1 MCCAGNVM
9 MKGSVGWVVV
19 LGDLGRSP
27 RMQYHISS
35 LLKRGVRMHA
45 VAYTGSNLI
54 PFLAN
59 HGMLTVHAI
68 REPPSWLS
76 KLPRLMS
83 LILKAA
89 IQLLSLMY
97 VMLLLLP
104 KPGFMLVQ
112 LPPSIP
118 TLMVCWVVKH
128 LRGIPLVYDWH
139 NFGYSLMA
147 MSMGGRKLFVRC
159 ARILEMT
166 FGRFGDFHMCVTRAM
181 KEELSNR
188 WRIDAVVLYDRPP
201 EMFRRS
207 SLEELDALMKKLTPA
222 FSLAVH
228 GDDFCTSLLESI
240 QNRDP
245 LTYQEESLTTIREW
259 GGEVA
264 LRPERPGIVVS
275 STSWTVDEDF
285 SLLLDAAC
293 LYDMRV
299 KEFEENG
306 WFSHPK
312 LLFIITGK
320 GPLREYYLEEMRKR
334 NVTHVAFRT
343 VWLEPED
350 YPRLL
355 GCADLGVSL
364 HSSSSNL
371 DLPMKIVDMFGSGL
385 PVCALGYNCL
395 SELVEDGKTG
405 LVFGNV
411 QELADQLVDLFAS
424 FPSGEE
430 SEGNKL
436 EEMKKKVMALERFKW
451 EDNWEHCALPI
462 IKKAQASRGRSH
474 R

>member
-1 MCCAGNVM
+1 MDNVM
-9 MKGSVGWVVV
+9 MKGSVGWIVV

-27 RMQYHISS
+27 RMQYHTSS

-45 VAYTGSNLI
+45 VAYQGSNLI

-59 HGMLTVHAI
+59 HGMLTVHPI

-76 KLPRLMS
+76 KLPRMMA

-89 IQLLSLMY
+89 IQLLSLLC
-97 VMLLLLP
+97 VMLLVLP
-104 KPGFMLVQ
+104 KPGFVLVQ

-118 TLMVCWVVKH
+118 TLMVCWVVKL
-128 LRGIPLVYDWH
+128 LRRIPFVYDWH

-147 MSMGGRKLFVRC
+147 MSMGRRKLLVRC
-159 ARILEMT
+159 ARMLEKI
-166 FGRFGDFHMCVTRAM
+166 FGRAGDFHMCVTRAM
-181 KEELSNR
+181 KEELSTN
-188 WRIDAVVLYDRPP
+188 WRIDAAVVYDRPP
-201 EMFRRS
+201 DMFRRS
-207 SLEELDALMKKLTPA
+207 TLEELDTLMKKLTPTLSA
-222 FSLAVH
+222 PVH
-228 GDDFCTSLLESI
+228 EDDFCSTMLDNIE
-240 QNRDP
+240 NRDP
-245 LTYQEESLTTIREW
+245 LTYQEESLTTVREW
-259 GGEVA
+259 GGHVA

-285 SLLLDAAC
+285 SLLLEAAC

-320 GPLREYYLEEMRKR
+320 GPQRDYYMEEMRQR

-364 HSSSSNL
+364 HSSSSAL
-371 DLPMKIVDMFGSGL
+371 DLPMKIVDMYGSGL

-411 QELADQLVDLFAS
+411 QELADQLVDLFSS
-424 FPSGEE
+424 FPPGSE
-430 SEGNKL
+430 SEGNTLEKL
-436 EEMKKKVMALERFKW
+436 QSKVMALEGFKW
-451 EDNWEHCALPI
+451 EDNWERCALPI
-462 IKKAQASRGRSH
+462 VKKAQALRGRS
-474 R
+474 RR